1 MNGISLSNEE
11 KPLEYQHFLG
21 AMVYWSKWLSEDPG
35 SIPALAKCVF
45 PSSSIRLY
53 CHKGKIGSLAIAG
66 LNKLSLGK
74 KNGNRRMKKFGTL
87 KSETIFWV

>member
-11 KPLEYQHFLG
+11 KPLEYHHFLG

-35 SIPALAKCVF
+35 SIPALAKCVL

-74 KNGNRRMKKFGTL
+74 KEWQQENEKIWRL
-87 KSETIFWV
+87 